1 MYNDTIKTANK
12 IITYEDLYEIF
23 SAMNEKLISLKK
35 IGEQE
40 KIDNRMLEINYQK
53 WTFKDNGSQLYFK
66 VDFTD
71 DTSIR
76 FDNYNE
82 FLSAF
87 NNRLNEIK
95 SIWASFSLIYST
107 SAPDTKSEFYNQ
119 RISMDITETR
129 INVDFSLS
137 SEDKKIDNI
146 YELIKNTIL
155 NAPPRYDYVIK
166 KKKKINLIT
175 TLGIGFIPALVITN
189 LLLLIPLAKQIF
201 MRSFILYPICCLAL
215 TIFIGKIIA
224 TIKLERLYKNISPEQ
239 KYVRYDSRNQR
250 RVYEDDIEKYVREAE
265 VLIGRNA
272 NNLICRE
279 KIMENYNR
287 YKKYLVYE
295 IIVLIVLTYV
305 IYLLNAQIN

>member
-12 IITYEDLYEIF
+12 IITYDDLYEIF
-23 SAMNEKLISLKK
+23 SAMNEKLVSLKM

-40 KIDNRMLEINYQK
+40 KADNRMLETNYQK
-53 WTFKDNGSQLYFK
+53 WTFKDNGSELYFK

-82 FLSAF
+82 FLSTF

-107 SAPDTKSEFYNQ
+107 LDPEKKSKFYNQ
-119 RISMDITETR
+119 RISMDISEKR
-129 INVDFSLS
+129 INIDFSLS

-239 KYVRYDSRNQR
+239 KYVRYDSKNQR
-250 RVYEDDIEKYVREAE
+250 RVYEDDIEKYVKEAE

-295 IIVLIVLTYV
+295 IIVLIVLSYV

>member
-1 MYNDTIKTANK
+1 MYNDTIKTENK

-23 SAMNEKLISLKK
+23 SAMNEKLISLKM
-35 IGEQE
+35 IGDQE
-40 KIDNRMLEINYQK
+40 KIENRMLETNYQK

-71 DTSIR
+71 DTSIK
-76 FDNYNE
+76 FDNYND
-82 FLSAF
+82 FLSTF

-95 SIWASFSLIYST
+95 NIWASFSLIYST
-107 SAPDTKSEFYNQ
+107 SEPEKTSEFYNQ
-119 RISMDITETR
+119 RISMDISEKR
-129 INVDFSLS
+129 INIDFSLS
-137 SEDKKIDNI
+137 SEDRKIDDI

-155 NAPPRYDYVIK
+155 NAPPRYDYIIK
-166 KKKKINLIT
+166 KKKKISFIT
-175 TLGIGFIPALVITN
+175 ALGIGFIPALVITN
-189 LLLLIPLAKQIF
+189 LLLLIPIVKQIF
-201 MRSFILYPICCLAL
+201 MRYYVLYPICCLAI

-239 KYVRYDSRNQR
+239 KYVRYDSKNQR
-250 RVYEDDIEKYVREAE
+250 RVYEDDVEKYVKEAE

-272 NNLICRE
+272 NNLSCRE

-295 IIVLIVLTYV
+295 IIALIVLSCV
-305 IYLLNAQIN
+305 ITAIGGHI